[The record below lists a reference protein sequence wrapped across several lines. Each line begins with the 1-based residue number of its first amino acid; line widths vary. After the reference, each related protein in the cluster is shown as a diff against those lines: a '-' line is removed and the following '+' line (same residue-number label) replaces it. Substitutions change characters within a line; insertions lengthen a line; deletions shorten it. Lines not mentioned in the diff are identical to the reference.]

1 MHSQLSHGVMVAL
14 QILVLPAVVRVHLGQ
29 LITVDYQQLTQ
40 IVFRKVFRFLRKILL
55 IKEDSVKTVLF
66 YFCYFSLKSSKG
78 MLLKLYGIVAV
89 NNRVRV

>member
-40 IVFRKVFRFLRKILL
+40 TVFRKVFRFLRKILL

-66 YFCYFSLKSSKG
+66 CFCYFSLKSSKG
-78 MLLKLYGIVAV
+78 MLLKL
-89 NNRVRV
+89 

>member
-40 IVFRKVFRFLRKILL
+40 AVFRKVFRLLRKIML

-78 MLLKLYGIVAV
+78 MLLKL
-89 NNRVRV
+89 

>member
-29 LITVDYQQLTQ
+29 LITVDYQQFTQ
-40 IVFRKVFRFLRKILL
+40 TVFRKVFRFLRKILL

-66 YFCYFSLKSSKG
+66 YFCYFSLKSSNG
-78 MLLKLYGIVAV
+78 MLLKL
-89 NNRVRV
+89 

>member
-40 IVFRKVFRFLRKILL
+40 TVFRKVFRFLRKILL

-78 MLLKLYGIVAV
+78 MLSKLLGIVSCNKYV
-89 NNRVRV
+89 SI